1 MELDPLELESRAVV
15 SCLAWVL
22 GTELS
27 PSGRAAST
35 FNLAAISPSLKACF
49 LMVPGLN
56 SA

>member
-1 MELDPLELESRAVV
+1 MELDPLELESRGVV

-35 FNLAAISPSLKACF
+35 FNLAAISPPLKACF
-49 LMVPGLN
+49 LMVPGLI